1 MCGCVDPL
9 AQVRVPVIIVGPP
22 GSTKTLSFQIVR
34 ESVLVEAMVRPGMF
48 FEGFAP
54 IEGGVFHYQCSEFS
68 TSADVKTVFEN
79 AIQRQRTWPSNLAHQ
94 GRLSRAACVFL
105 DEAGLPERGTRES
118 LKVRLP
124 TRRATG
130 SCVYTFHDV
139 YRVYVV
145 CMFVCLYVCMFE

>member
-1 MCGCVDPL
+1 M

-34 ESVLVEAMVRPGMF
+34 ENVLVEAMVRPGMF

-68 TSADVKTVFEN
+68 TSADVKTVFEH
-79 AIQRQRTWPSNLAHQ
+79 AIQRQRQWPSSGSHTGALT
-94 GRLSRAACVFL
+94 RTACVFL

-118 LKVRLP
+118 LKVRW
-124 TRRATG
+124 
-130 SCVYTFHDV
+130 
-139 YRVYVV
+139 
-145 CMFVCLYVCMFE
+145 